1 MRKTF
6 SAFVAGL
13 LLASAGAQANELTNG
28 DFSSPNIGAGTFQS
42 MAGLSFGDLNWGHIV
57 GVADTRLI
65 DVGGNQYGQVGA
77 GDAIYTNFSVSASG
91 LYNVGFSYTGSGVW
105 GLTDSSWATS
115 YIAPSVVSSASGWAG
130 YTSAAPVALT
140 AGESYKLYFSG
151 GAMTPPAFSPVLGID
166 NVAVS
171 AVPEPESLAM
181 MLAGLGALGLM
192 GRRRLRRD
200 IGA

>member
-6 SAFVAGL
+6 SALAAGL

-28 DFSSPNIGAGTFQS
+28 DFSSPNIATGTFQAMS
-42 MAGLSFGDLNWGHIV
+42 SLSFSDVNWGHLA

-65 DVGGNQYGQVGA
+65 DIAGNQYGQVGA
-77 GDAIYTNFSVSASG
+77 GDAIYTNFSVTASG

-115 YIAPSVVSSASGWAG
+115 YIAPSVVSSASGWAS
-130 YTSAAPVALT
+130 YASAAPVALT
-140 AGESYKLYFSG
+140 AGESYKIYFSG
-151 GAMTPPAFSPVLGID
+151 GVLTPPAFSPVLGVD
-166 NVAVS
+166 NVAVT

-192 GRRRLRRD
+192 GRRRLGRD
-200 IGA
+200 IRA

>member
-1 MRKTF
+1 
-6 SAFVAGL
+6 
-13 LLASAGAQANELTNG
+13 
-28 DFSSPNIGAGTFQS
+28 

-115 YIAPSVVSSASGWAG
+115 YIAPSVVSSASGWSSYA
-130 YTSAAPVALT
+130 SAAPVALT